1 MLKQHGEASARIL
14 CLRRVAQPRVGLE
27 NERPI
32 PPLIRGR
39 RAGAQI
45 EQGRRPMER
54 RRDTIAADGQFHSY
68 EEWARLGPL
77 PPFRSAVFID
87 ARGRRCLTHRDF
99 VRAREDGAFPV
110 SYFWE
115 ATPETKPPGK
125 S

>member
-1 MLKQHGEASARIL
+1 
-14 CLRRVAQPRVGLE
+14 
-27 NERPI
+27 
-32 PPLIRGR
+32 
-39 RAGAQI
+39 
-45 EQGRRPMER
+45 MER

-110 SYFWE
+110 SVSLQVRTTVDIARTLPPERRLTVILISFAFFF
-115 ATPETKPPGK
+115 ATVAWSGQKLVRAMRN